1 MDGDTVT
8 AVTAPA
14 TDAARIG
21 PPAGWDPDEAAE
33 RIRVHAAEIAGLYAA
48 VRSRRPLW
56 ADGRVERLV
65 AWVDASRRPTGRRR

>member
-1 MDGDTVT
+1 MT

-33 RIRVHAAEIAGLYAA
+33 RIRRGSARVAELHAAVGH
-48 VRSRRPLW
+48 RRPLW
-56 ADGRVERLV
+56 TYGEVEQVVQWLT
-65 AWVDASRRPTGRRR
+65 RPGRR